1 MSFVGGRS
9 TESLLVFFFVAAVFL
24 QKVILT
30 RGTDI
35 IFTDRKEMSYFKI
48 LLGKDHL
55 SFFVSKVRPYFKKK

>member
-9 TESLLVFFFVAAVFL
+9 TESLLFFFVAVVFL
-24 QKVILT
+24 QKIILT